1 MPNARCAVPV
11 VSPDARCAAWLRT
24 SVTPVAD
31 RGAQTR
37 HWMCLACAAVRPGA
51 ARCCPVLLA
60 LLSPPDLPQDAPAV
74 PRDVWMKSG
83 WAAPHRHAP
92 GEPYPKSA
100 RNSKGGEGRVSSG
113 TCLWEPKVAKADGTT
128 GVAFRASSTG
138 STRRH
143 LHRSGRAIRRR
154 RCEGALQARYS
165 RLPGTLACHQPVIEA
180 GLAYGEKSQAAR
192 TSSMSGGRESGCC
205 RSLV

>member
-138 STRRH
+138 STGGP
-143 LHRSGRAIRRR
+143 LAGRD
-154 RCEGALQARYS
+154 GLF
-165 RLPGTLACHQPVIEA
+165 A
-180 GLAYGEKSQAAR
+180 GLCLGNAFQQFRFGITAGYVQD
-192 TSSMSGGRESGCC
+192 
-205 RSLV
+205 L